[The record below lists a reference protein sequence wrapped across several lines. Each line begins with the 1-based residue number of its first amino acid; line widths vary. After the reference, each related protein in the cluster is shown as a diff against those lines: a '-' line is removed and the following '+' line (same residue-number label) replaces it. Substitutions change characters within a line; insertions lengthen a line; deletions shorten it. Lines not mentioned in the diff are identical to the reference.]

1 MRGRLILG
9 PLLGLIGALALAGAA
24 WSVLGGTAD
33 GDAHPYV
40 GFIEQFNNVGGRDLC
55 SGFLISPTT
64 MVTSAHC
71 FIPGPDHPVKVSFAP
86 DATAQAA
93 FTATGTVTNDPQFC
107 LGPSCG
113 NGLPGADTHDIAVV
127 TLDQP
132 QSPDR
137 FAVLP
142 SVPAPPS
149 SVNTA
154 IDVVGYG
161 VTAFDGKTGTGFG
174 TRQIATTKVNGN
186 GAISAEFLKLQGSP
200 GACFGDSGGP
210 DLIHNTDFAVALVSF
225 TGGNLKCNGV
235 TYSLR
240 LDTPTALEFLASY
253 RS

>member
-9 PLLGLIGALALAGAA
+9 PLLGAIGALAIAGAGWA
-24 WSVLGGTAD
+24 VLGGSAD
-33 GDAHPYV
+33 GNAHPYV
-40 GFIEQFNNVGGRDLC
+40 GFIEQFNSAGGRDLC
-55 SGFLISPTT
+55 SGFLISPTV

-71 FIPGPDHPVKVSFAP
+71 FIPGPGHPVEVSFAP

-93 FTATGTVTNDPQFC
+93 FTATGTVMNDPQFC
-107 LGPSCG
+107 LGCE

-127 TLDQP
+127 KLDQP
-132 QSPDR
+132 QSPP

-142 SVPAPPS
+142 SAAAPPP
-149 SVNTA
+149 SVNTS

-210 DLIHNTDFAVALVSF
+210 DLINDTDVAVALVSF
-225 TGGNLKCNGV
+225 TGGNPRCNGV

-240 LDTPTALEFLASY
+240 LDTPTALEFLAPY